1 MVLIKLGVLGMF
13 IVIAFTA
20 FQTDHF
26 ANFAPMGTAAIGLA
40 GRHDLLLLHR
50 PRRRLDGG

>member
-1 MVLIKLGVLGMF
+1 MIKLGVLGVF

-20 FQTDHF
+20 FQTDRF

-40 GRHDLLLLHR
+40 AGTIFFS
-50 PRRRLDGG
+50 